1 MIQLPRRSVTRFFI
15 PLIDVMTLLFCI
27 FLLMPLVKPAVEG
40 AESQTT
46 GNLSAQER
54 QDLERLR
61 AEKEQWQDVQR
72 LTEKKQELMKQVDQ
86 LRQEKIDTL
95 KQRLY
100 IRVLEIKRDKLFL
113 DDLEITAQ
121 NVGGTIEKLEKEAR
135 DEKKNLYFLI
145 LYPRRT
151 AGFSG
156 FPTVVQEKQYDQWFK
171 DVAHSY
177 DRPSAGS

>member
-1 MIQLPRRSVTRFFI
+1 MIVLPRRSVTRFFI
-15 PLIDVMTLLFCI
+15 PLIDVLTLLFCI
-27 FLLMPLVKPAVEG
+27 FLLMPLVRPAAEG
-40 AESQTT
+40 AE
-46 GNLSAQER
+46 GGAANLSPQER

-72 LTEKKQELMKQVDQ
+72 LSDKKQELMKQVDQ

-121 NVGGTIEKLEKEAR
+121 NVSGVIEKLEKEAR

-145 LYPRRT
+145 LYPRRST
-151 AGFSG
+151 GFSG
-156 FPTVVQEKQYDQWFK
+156 FPTVEQENQYDQWFK
-171 DVAHSY
+171 DVTHSY
-177 DRPSAGS
+177 DRPPVGS

>member
-15 PLIDVMTLLFCI
+15 PLIDVLTLLFCI
-27 FLLMPLVKPAVEG
+27 FLLMPLVKPAAEG
-40 AESQTT
+40 AESPAL

-61 AEKEQWQDVQR
+61 TEKEQWQDVKG
-72 LTEKKQELMKQVDQ
+72 LDEKKQELIKEVDQ
-86 LRQEKIDTL
+86 LRQAKIDTL

-113 DDLEITAQ
+113 DNLEIKEE
-121 NVGGTIEKLEKEAR
+121 NVRGTIEKLEKEAR

-151 AGFSG
+151 TGFSG
-156 FPTVVQEKQYDQWFK
+156 FPTVEQEKRYDQWFK
-171 DVAHSY
+171 EVAHSY
-177 DRPSAGS
+177 DRPAAGS

>member
-1 MIQLPRRSVTRFFI
+1 MIVLPRRSVTRFFI
-15 PLIDVMTLLFCI
+15 PLIDVLTLLFCI
-27 FLLMPLVKPAVEG
+27 FLLMPLVRPAAEG
-40 AESQTT
+40 AEAAAA
-46 GNLSAQER
+46 NLFPQER

-72 LTEKKQELMKQVDQ
+72 LGDKKQELMKQVDQ

-121 NVGGTIEKLEKEAR
+121 NVSGVIEKLEKEAR

-145 LYPRRT
+145 LYPRRST
-151 AGFSG
+151 GFSG
-156 FPTVVQEKQYDQWFK
+156 FPTVEQENQYDHWFK

-177 DRPSAGS
+177 DRPPAGS